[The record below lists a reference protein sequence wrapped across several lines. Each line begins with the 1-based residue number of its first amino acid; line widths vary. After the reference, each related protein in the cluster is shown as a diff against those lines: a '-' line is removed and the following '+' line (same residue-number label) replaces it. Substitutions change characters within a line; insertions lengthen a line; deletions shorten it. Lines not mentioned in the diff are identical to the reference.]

1 MGLDVAA
8 LDDGGLASAEPLI
21 DESDGWLRDDE
32 VPF

>member
-8 LDDGGLASAEPLI
+8 LDDAGLASAGPLI
-21 DESDGWLRDDE
+21 DESDGWLRDED